1 MYKKNLSLLAIIA
14 SSLITTGCAPMMFG
28 VPQPTWDTLGPN
40 QQQEVIRGHYKTRVA
55 EIKNEPYYSGNREY
69 RTENTYVYAA
79 TPTRVYTANPT
90 RVYVA
95 SPPVKHYYVDNTR
108 TVNNTIIETAQ
119 HKNHEHHKHH
129 ESHGHHEP
137 HKHHEHHKKHENETH
152 SNERIYANTG
162 FYKNLKLPE

>member
-1 MYKKNLSLLAIIA
+1 
-14 SSLITTGCAPMMFG
+14 MFG
-28 VPQPTWDTLGPN
+28 VPQPTWDTLDSE

-90 RVYVA
+90 
-95 SPPVKHYYVDNTR
+95 VKHYYVDNTR
-108 TVNNTIIETAQ
+108 TVNNTIIETAR
-119 HKNHEHHKHH
+119 HKNHEHH
-129 ESHGHHEP
+129 ES
-137 HKHHEHHKKHENETH
+137 HKHHEHHKKHESETH